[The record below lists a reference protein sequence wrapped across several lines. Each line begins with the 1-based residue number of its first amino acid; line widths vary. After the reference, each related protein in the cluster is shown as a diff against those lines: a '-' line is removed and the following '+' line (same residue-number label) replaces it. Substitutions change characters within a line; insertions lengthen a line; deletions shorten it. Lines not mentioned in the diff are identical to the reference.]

1 MISTR
6 RIIRIP
12 KEIHNFILP
21 SSQSQRGFTLIEL
34 LIVFSVIAF
43 LTTVGLASFLVYNR
57 FQILNTS
64 AQGLVTTLN
73 IAKIRA
79 ASQVKQQSG
88 ACSISGDTIQGYR
101 VHITAGGATG
111 INNYQLFLVCSLGSY
126 PIGGSTPITFPA
138 GVYISNTPPPSS
150 DIYFHVLSG
159 IVEGAGAFQVSD
171 VWGNKKIINVSTLGN
186 ISTN

>member
-1 MISTR
+1 MNTTR
-6 RIIRIP
+6 RIIRIH
-12 KEIHNFILP
+12 KSLLP
-21 SSQSQRGFTLIEL
+21 NSQSQRGFTLIEL
-34 LIVFSVIAF
+34 LIVFSIIAF
-43 LTTVGLASFLVYNR
+43 LTTVGLASFLIYNR

-73 IAKIRA
+73 TAKIRA

-88 ACSISGDTIQGYR
+88 ACSISGDTILGYR
-101 VHITAGGATG
+101 VHIVAGGVSG

-126 PIGGSTPITFPA
+126 PIGSSTPTTFPA
-138 GVYISNTPPPSS
+138 GVYLSNSPPPSS

-159 IVEGAGAFQVSD
+159 IVEGAGALQVSD
-171 VWGNKKIINVSTLGN
+171 IWGNRKVINVSTLGN